1 MKVDQA
7 NIFMGE
13 DTRSGLKQLL
23 GMSRKEGNRSAF
35 FAGTFNGDIDPIGL
49 KKQMAQK
56 KALKVV
62 SDAFAADRKL
72 DSEIADRE
80 TRIKELR
87 SEKAAA
93 EKSVKE
99 LEDQKLETGRAYG
112 LGEEGLS
119 DEDWDILEKGS
130 VLPTALTDEEKARF
144 EEMKKQG
151 LTEYYGRCKDIDD
164 LMKPHRQ
171 LIRENTGQIEAYEAL
186 NQSIHKA
193 RLDLKNNP
201 MIAARKEA
209 GEIMDT
215 AGKEILG
222 MLIDEGRD
230 HIDEEM
236 QEKVEQAQEAKEEK
250 EEQEEKLEAIR
261 EEKLQ
266 AESRAEAIR
275 EKAQENEKRTEE
287 LLENLPLEELLQMD
301 NSRTDFQ
308 QELKEIMTKMKLL
321 EEDIKG
327 TTVDESL

>member
-1 MKVDQA
+1 MKVNQV
-7 NIFMGE
+7 NIFVGE
-13 DTRSGLKQLL
+13 DSCSGRKQLL
-23 GMSRKEGNRSAF
+23 GMSQQEGNRSAF
-35 FAGTFNGDIDPIGL
+35 FAGTLNQDIDPIGL

-80 TRIKELR
+80 SRIKDLR
-87 SEKAAA
+87 AEKAAA
-93 EKSVKE
+93 EKAVKE
-99 LEDQKLETGRAYG
+99 LEDQKLEIGRAYG

-130 VLPTALTDEEKARF
+130 MLPTALTDEEKVRYA
-144 EEMKKQG
+144 EMQEQG
-151 LTEYYGRCKDIDD
+151 LTEYYGRCRDIDD
-164 LMKPHRQ
+164 LAKPYRQ
-171 LIRENTGQIEAYEAL
+171 LIRENDNQIEAYESM

-201 MIAARKEA
+201 MIAAQKEA
-209 GEIMDT
+209 DAIME
-215 AGKEILG
+215 AASKEIIS
-222 MLIDEGRD
+222 MLIDESKE

-236 QEKVEQAQEAKEEK
+236 QEKVEQAKEEKEEK

-261 EEKLQ
+261 EEKVQL
-266 AESRAEAIR
+266 ESQAEAIR
-275 EKAQENEKRTEE
+275 EKARENEKRTEE
-287 LLENLPLEELLQMD
+287 LLDSLPMEELLQMD
-301 NSRTDFQ
+301 NSKTDFQ
-308 QELKEIMTKMKLL
+308 QELKEIMDKMKLL